1 MESHDATC
9 GKHCYSP
16 PADAVCGTG
25 GPVSDV
31 VVVTGIGGMG
41 TACARRLGAG
51 RTVVVADVD
60 DAKLAAEAAAL
71 ELDGF
76 AVVPVPV
83 DVSDRLSVGR
93 LAEAA
98 AERGALRTVVHT
110 AGLSPAQAT
119 PERLLTVDVLG
130 TEYVLDAF
138 LELAT
143 PGSVAVCVASMAG
156 YLTSIDADVEREL
169 ASGDADAVA
178 ELLGRTADL
187 GHGDAYAFAKRVNQ
201 LRVEHYATT
210 WGARGGRVVS
220 ISPGIIATP
229 MGRQELAGA
238 PDAIGATLALSPV
251 PRIGTPED
259 IANAVA
265 WLASPEASFVSG
277 CDLRVD
283 GGVIAAVRR
292 LTAGANPLVS
302 RERT

>member
-1 MESHDATC
+1 MQCEESTATVLRHSVS
-9 GKHCYSP
+9 GS
-16 PADAVCGTG
+16 G
-25 GPVSDV
+25 GSVSEV

-51 RTVVVADVD
+51 RALVVADVD
-60 DAKLAAEAAAL
+60 EAKLAAETAAL
-71 ELDGF
+71 EEDGF
-76 AVVPVPV
+76 AVTPVPV
-83 DVSDRLSVGR
+83 DVSDRAAVGR
-93 LAEAA
+93 LADVVAG
-98 AERGALRTVVHT
+98 RGPLRTVVHT

-119 PERLLTVDVLG
+119 PERLMTVDVLG
-130 TEYVLDAF
+130 TEFVLDAF
-138 LELAT
+138 FALAT
-143 PGSVAVCVASMAG
+143 PGSVAVCIASMAG
-156 YLTSIDADVEREL
+156 YLASMAPEVERDLQSAEV
-169 ASGDADAVA
+169 DDIA
-178 ELLGRTADL
+178 ELLDRAGDL
-187 GHGDAYAFAKRVNQ
+187 AHGDAYAFAKRVNQ
-201 LRVEHYATT
+201 LRVEYYATA

-229 MGRQELAGA
+229 MGRQEIAGA
-238 PDAIGATLALSPV
+238 PEALGATLELSPV